1 MKRILIIGYVLI
13 IIGGVMLGLSI
24 GEMAAGLLLAYYPI
38 YNNKRK
44 QISN

>member
-24 GEMAAGLLLAYYPI
+24 GEMAAGLLLLAYYPI

-44 QISN
+44 